1 MQEPIIIKQCR
12 RINVSFSNTQGF
24 GRKLVRIC
32 VKIQNDPGEI
42 ITPPTPFLDTG
53 ESLFIAIANL
63 LDMVF
68 I

>member
-1 MQEPIIIKQCR
+1 MPEPMMIKQCR
-12 RINVSFSNTQGF
+12 RINVSFSNTQGH

-32 VKIQNDPGEI
+32 AKIQNGPAEI
-42 ITPPTPFLDTG
+42 ITTPTPFLDTG

-63 LDMVF
+63 LDMIF

>member
-1 MQEPIIIKQCR
+1 MPEPMIIKQCR
-12 RINVSFSNTQGF
+12 KVIVSFFNAQGF

-32 VKIQNDPGEI
+32 YNIQNGQNGPEI
-42 ITPPTPFLDTG
+42 LTAPFLDTG

-63 LDMVF
+63 LDMIF